1 MQPFLEKAISHLL
14 AILFF
19 IAVSA
24 SLSWPAFRGDKLDQ
38 HDNVSWK
45 GMAQNSFEYKEAK
58 GHFPLWNP
66 NLFSG
71 MPNYQVAMEGQ
82 SVLPNLTAIT
92 MLGLPKPM
100 NFFFLACLCFYLL
113 ALVLRAKPLVAALV
127 ATGYALSTY
136 NAVIIVAGHE
146 TQMIATAFMPLLL
159 AGLLLTY
166 QKKYWLGLSVST
178 LGAYL
183 LLAANHLQITYYFF
197 LIALLITIAYAI
209 DWIRRGEW
217 KHLFLSAAIALTAGG
232 LAIGGNALILLTSA
246 EYSRYTMRGGKD
258 LSIDNNGN
266 ITLAKTTGLDT
277 SYAFE
282 YSLSPA
288 ESFTL
293 LLPNAYGGGNSRYF
307 KEGSTIAKNLI
318 EKGIPENNA
327 EQLAQSLPQYWG
339 ALPYT
344 AGPAYLGVTIFIL
357 GVLGL
362 CLTKGPLRWALLAAT
377 LLGIFIS
384 WGKNFAGF
392 NLFLFDYLPLFN
404 KFRAP
409 SMAQV
414 IPQLCLSVAAV
425 LGLTHLLNQQGRP
438 GELFSKKILIPL
450 GSLFSVLFV
459 VWLLQDYG
467 APIDAQLLASYT
479 ANGSDEFGQLI
490 VNSLEQERRG
500 MFGVSFLRA
509 LLLALVL
516 LGLIWLYLKN
526 WVGKLWIWILLIIS
540 TLELAITSYEYI
552 PKESYVSAEDYQ
564 QKNFAP
570 SPIDQEIKKDSNS
583 HFRVL
588 NLTTSTFN
596 DAITS
601 YHHRSI
607 GGYHA
612 AKLRIYQ
619 DLIEKYFTTSINPSI
634 LSMLNTKYVIVNDP
648 GTNQPALI
656 SNRDSV
662 MGNCWFVDSIVLTEN
677 RAASLKALGEIDL
690 RTTALAER
698 STGLTNTVYEADTTA
713 SIKLSRFD
721 NDTLTYESVS
731 SKPRF
736 AVMSEIYYPAG
747 WNAYLDGKKIDYVN
761 VNYVLRG
768 LPVPAGNHRIE
779 FIFEPASVK
788 KGNTLM
794 YMSSIL
800 IGLVT
805 LGGLGMALY
814 QRMAPSYKAAADKK
828 DIA

>member
-1 MQPFLEKAISHLL
+1 
-14 AILFF
+14 
-19 IAVSA
+19 
-24 SLSWPAFRGDKLDQ
+24 
-38 HDNVSWK
+38 
-45 GMAQNSFEYKEAK
+45 
-58 GHFPLWNP
+58 
-66 NLFSG
+66 
-71 MPNYQVAMEGQ
+71 
-82 SVLPNLTAIT
+82 
-92 MLGLPKPM
+92 
-100 NFFFLACLCFYLL
+100 
-113 ALVLRAKPLVAALV
+113 
-127 ATGYALSTY
+127 
-136 NAVIIVAGHE
+136 
-146 TQMIATAFMPLLL
+146 
-159 AGLLLTY
+159 
-166 QKKYWLGLSVST
+166 
-178 LGAYL
+178 
-183 LLAANHLQITYYFF
+183 
-197 LIALLITIAYAI
+197 
-209 DWIRRGEW
+209 
-217 KHLFLSAAIALTAGG
+217 
-232 LAIGGNALILLTSA
+232 
-246 EYSRYTMRGGKD
+246 
-258 LSIDNNGN
+258 
-266 ITLAKTTGLDT
+266 
-277 SYAFE
+277 
-282 YSLSPA
+282 
-288 ESFTL
+288 
-293 LLPNAYGGGNSRYF
+293 
-307 KEGSTIAKNLI
+307 
-318 EKGIPENNA
+318 
-327 EQLAQSLPQYWG
+327 
-339 ALPYT
+339 
-344 AGPAYLGVTIFIL
+344 
-357 GVLGL
+357 
-362 CLTKGPLRWALLAAT
+362 
-377 LLGIFIS
+377 
-384 WGKNFAGF
+384 
-392 NLFLFDYLPLFN
+392 
-404 KFRAP
+404 
-409 SMAQV
+409 MAQV